1 MRMRTAQPSEVSRR
15 WGYGLLLVAILVS
28 YVLSLFSS
36 NAQVVFSIIIVVQM
50 TTVWLALR
58 VSDSHKLAPV
68 AGVALIVLTICLG
81 ISVIFGETSGALEKI
96 NQWWFV
102 LSTVLYL
109 VAPIVIVRHILR
121 RTEVDLDSLLGVISA
136 YLMIGMSFAFV
147 FKLIGIVQS
156 GPFFGVNGEGT
167 LAQDLFFSFT
177 SLTTVG
183 YGDLVPA
190 GNPGQTLAVSEAM
203 LGQLFLVI
211 VVAKVVTNLT
221 RSSGQTSDDASSD
234 QKESE

>member
-1 MRMRTAQPSEVSRR
+1 MRIRVVQTSEESRR
-15 WGYGLLLVAILVS
+15 WGYGLLLVSILGS

-36 NAQVVFSIIIVVQM
+36 NSQVVFSVIILFQL

-58 VSDSHKLAPV
+58 VSDSHRLAPV
-68 AGVALIVLTICLG
+68 AGVALIVLTVFLA
-81 ISVIFGETSGALEKI
+81 ISVILGESSGALTTI

-102 LSTVLYL
+102 LSTLLYL
-109 VAPIVIVRHILR
+109 VAPIVIVRHVLH
-121 RTEVDLDSLLGVISA
+121 RTQVDLDSLLGVISA

-147 FKLIGIVQS
+147 YKLVGIVQS
-156 GPFFGVNGEGT
+156 EPFFGTHGAGS

-190 GNPGQTLAVSEAM
+190 GNPGQTLAVFEAM

-221 RSSGQTSDDASSD
+221 GSSAKSSDDSPNN